1 MKKKNI
7 IRNKFYFFWERER
20 EWKEEEKKVL
30 EMNEIKLARPWRKK
44 DGGSKV
50 LERQSLKTQ

>member
-1 MKKKNI
+1 MKKKKYNT
-7 IRNKFYFFWERER
+7 KHFFLRERER